1 MNRPFQGML
10 RQELWRRQ
18 VVAPGL
24 DLVRETLLSFSAGQ
38 RVNLEPVRV
47 AFADDPTPSLAWALR
62 DVQPTTLDDPSG
74 QSPPILVAR
83 DDGALPGLA
92 ADYIGQNLSI
102 GEEWGWTGD
111 LPPNFLAWLVRR
123 DGTSVRDLRL
133 LIGRSDLGRPG
144 GSISGG

>member
-1 MNRPFQGML
+1 ML

-18 VVAPGL
+18 AVAPGL
-24 DLVRETLLSFSAGQ
+24 DLVRETLHSFSAGQ

-123 DGTSVRDLRL
+123 DGPSVGDRWIL
-133 LIGRSDLGRPG
+133 LVRSDLGWLTGSVPG
-144 GSISGG
+144 DVLAPPKE